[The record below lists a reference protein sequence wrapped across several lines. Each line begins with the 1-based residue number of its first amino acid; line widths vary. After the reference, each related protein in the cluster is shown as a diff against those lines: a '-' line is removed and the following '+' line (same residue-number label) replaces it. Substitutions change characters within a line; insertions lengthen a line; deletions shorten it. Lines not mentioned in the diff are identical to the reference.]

1 LNSGIPGQLGNIV
14 RLWLKQTNKKMK
26 GEREEGRKLSSLLKK
41 VFIFM
46 DWAGPF
52 LLNLNQ

>member
-26 GEREEGRKLSSLLKK
+26 GEREEGREGGREEGRKEGRKES
-41 VFIFM
+41 
-46 DWAGPF
+46 
-52 LLNLNQ
+52 